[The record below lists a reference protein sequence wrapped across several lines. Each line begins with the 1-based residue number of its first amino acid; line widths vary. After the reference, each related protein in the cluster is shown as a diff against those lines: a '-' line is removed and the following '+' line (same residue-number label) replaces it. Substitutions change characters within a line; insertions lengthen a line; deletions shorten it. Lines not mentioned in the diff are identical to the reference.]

1 MQAYVVGIAPEVA
14 GSVVE
19 VAVVDNQV
27 VQAGDRLFHVDPQV
41 YEAAVRKAEAAV
53 DRAGQSIGASTAGV
67 KAAEGGGHPD
77 ARARLSNV
85 QEQAARMFQLVER
98 GVYAE
103 ARADQTRRQLEG
115 AQAGARQAEAQLE
128 QARQQLGPQGQDNP
142 ELRAALATLE
152 RARLDLAKTIVAA
165 PAIGLVT
172 ASKLAGGQFVAAG
185 HPVMTFIDPEAVWL
199 SANFRENNLGLMKA
213 GLPVEIALDVRPGEV
228 FPGVVESIQLGR
240 GRRRDDGRREP
251 ATIRPPTGWLR
262 EAQRFPRC
270 ASVRDD
276 AYPKGIRYGARAR
289 GVVVY
294 TGDNTVMDALA
305 GFGSAPPAGC
315 PTSTEGRRI
324 IMTAQPSQAGATPVP
339 TADDP
344 ATRGAGAC
352 CGWPW
357 GRPSASPRPR
367 CSAWELL
374 VRHHV
379 PPRPAPDLVAP
390 WLGSLAGDSHH
401 RGPGAGHGRS
411 RDNERLLVGMPALFA
426 LALGSFCSSPSP
438 CSNAGAARRSER

>member
-1 MQAYVVGIAPEVA
+1 MATDHRSRRWVWIVLALCLAIFVYNLIADRLTPYSSHATVQAYIVGIAPEVA

-19 VAVVDNQV
+19 VAVVDNQI
-27 VQAGDRLFHVDPQV
+27 VQAGDRLFRIDPQV
-41 YEAAVRKAEAAV
+41 YEATVQEAEAAV

-67 KAAEGGGHPD
+67 KAAEAAVAD

-165 PAIGLVT
+165 PAMGLVT
-172 ASKLAGGQFVAAG
+172 NLKLAGGQFVAAG

-228 FPGVVESIQLGR
+228 FPGVVESIGWGVDVDETTAATGL
-240 GRRRDDGRREP
+240 P
-251 ATIRPPTGWLR
+251 TIRPPTGWLR
-262 EAQRFPRC
+262 EAQRFP
-270 ASVRDD
+270 VRIRFETE
-276 AYPKGIRYGARAR
+276 AYPKGIRYGAQAS
-289 GVVVY
+289 VVVY
-294 TGDNTVMDALA
+294 TGDNAVMDALA
-305 GFGSAPPAGC
+305 RLWIRA
-315 PTSTEGRRI
+315 
-324 IMTAQPSQAGATPVP
+324 
-339 TADDP
+339 
-344 ATRGAGAC
+344 
-352 CGWPW
+352 
-357 GRPSASPRPR
+357 AS
-367 CSAWELL
+367 
-374 VRHHV
+374 
-379 PPRPAPDLVAP
+379 
-390 WLGSLAGDSHH
+390 WLSYLY
-401 RGPGAGHGRS
+401 
-411 RDNERLLVGMPALFA
+411 
-426 LALGSFCSSPSP
+426 
-438 CSNAGAARRSER
+438 